1 MHRRTADRASG
12 AIPRRGRARRALI
25 GWTVTTLLAATA
37 SGQTETC
44 VPYIETPP
52 GSGYARLRPH
62 ATALL
67 DCAVDEPTYR
77 RLVAAWLAARDP
89 EAPTLT
95 SFALGRAVHYP
106 WLSRLLA
113 DLALAQPDWA
123 GRVAAARPG
132 TRDRLASAVFADPGL
147 LQRLGAPFAASGYR
161 ARRVVY
167 EKVLF
172 GRADRYATDPGGG
185 DTWVPYDA
193 QLWIELEPQVR

>member
-123 GRVAAARPG
+123 GRVAAAMRTAKSISSRATG
-132 TRDRLASAVFADPGL
+132 TRRTIDWSSMICFGPRTAATSSSRSAVVSETIRRSSS
-147 LQRLGAPFAASGYR
+147 RLG
-161 ARRVVY
+161 
-167 EKVLF
+167 
-172 GRADRYATDPGGG
+172 
-185 DTWVPYDA
+185 
-193 QLWIELEPQVR
+193 